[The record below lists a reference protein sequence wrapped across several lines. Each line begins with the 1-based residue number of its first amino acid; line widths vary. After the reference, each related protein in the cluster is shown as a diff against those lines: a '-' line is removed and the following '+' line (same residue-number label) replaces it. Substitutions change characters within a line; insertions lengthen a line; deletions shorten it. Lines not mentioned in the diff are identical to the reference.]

1 MKDRKVLFAT
11 NDNKYPWLFLN
22 DDGRF
27 LLIKKDGTLT
37 GDGYFGVEDALLHF
51 PKADIMSV
59 EQYPLEWEC
68 SQGTIH
74 YIEET
79 CHCEAHRESL

>member
-1 MKDRKVLFAT
+1 
-11 NDNKYPWLFLN
+11 
-22 DDGRF
+22 
-27 LLIKKDGTLT
+27 
-37 GDGYFGVEDALLHF
+37 LHF

-74 YIEET
+74 YIEDT